1 MRKGCTLDNNLNFIS
16 DAYLP
21 IQKLRINPKFNLNVV
36 KEAYLKDNVTV
47 MVIWHA
53 KSSFFCFGKRL
64 TRGLYIA
71 VILLDVSFSAVRAE
85 SISNK
90 SPLSLDEA
98 LRLSIEF
105 HPLISAKQNEYEA
118 AQGELASA
126 RWSAFPNPSF
136 SFREFQNNGSQNA
149 RKQETLSISQPLW
162 TGGRLSGGI
171 DLAKARRDASKMAII
186 EAEQEILGETAKS
199 FLEFHQSQLKL
210 EIFKSNVAE
219 HERLFKM
226 IERRVE
232 ASTSPEVDLK
242 LARARLAFSRSQLLR
257 QTNAIEAFRSSLQQ
271 LVGRPVFEILAPQY
285 SNLKRESLEEAE
297 KQAMAFS
304 PKIRKV
310 RAEIAALEASKKV
323 SKSLLYPQVSIGYE
337 KNFGELSS
345 GQEPEQGFLGLDF
358 QPGAGLSAR
367 SSIRVSRAKQ
377 QALQDSLEALQ
388 REIYREVQIT
398 YREFLSAE
406 MQLSPTRLLVDSTS
420 DVVASYLRQYTVGR
434 KSWLDVLN
442 AQRELVQA
450 RQSLVDNQAML
461 SIASFRLKILIGEL
475 TSKTVRGRSG

>member
-1 MRKGCTLDNNLNFIS
+1 M
-16 DAYLP
+16 
-21 IQKLRINPKFNLNVV
+21 
-36 KEAYLKDNVTV
+36 KDNGGN
-47 MVIWHA
+47 MG
-53 KSSFFCFGKRL
+53 SSRFKLSSGSFEKCLTRRL
-64 TRGLYIA
+64 TIA
-71 VILLDVSFSAVRAE
+71 VTFLGLAVSVAQAEGFDNRA
-85 SISNK
+85 
-90 SPLSLDEA
+90 PLSLDKA
-98 LRLSIEF
+98 LRLSIEY
-105 HPLISAKQNEYEA
+105 HPLILAKKNEYEA
-118 AQGELASA
+118 AEGELASA
-126 RWSAFPNPSF
+126 RWSAFPSPSF
-136 SFREFQNNGSQNA
+136 SFRELDDNGGQNA
-149 RKQETLSISQPLW
+149 RSQETFSISQPLW

-186 EAEQEILGETAKS
+186 EAEQEILAETTKS
-199 FLEFHQSQLKL
+199 FLEFHRSQLKL
-210 EIFKSNVAE
+210 EIFKSNVVE

-232 ASTSPEVDLK
+232 ASASPEVDLK

-271 LVGRPVFEILAPQY
+271 LIGKPVFEILSPQY
-285 SNLKRESLEEAE
+285 SNSKKEGLEEAE

-304 PKIRKV
+304 PKVRKV
-310 RAEIAALEASKKV
+310 KAEIAALEASKKV

-337 KNFGELSS
+337 RNFGDLRS

-367 SSIRVSRAKQ
+367 SSIRVSQAKQ
-377 QALQDSLEALQ
+377 RALKDSLQALQ
-388 REIYREVQIT
+388 REIYRDVQIT

-461 SIASFRLKILIGEL
+461 SIASFKLKILIGEL
-475 TSKTVRGRSG
+475 NSKTIRGHSG